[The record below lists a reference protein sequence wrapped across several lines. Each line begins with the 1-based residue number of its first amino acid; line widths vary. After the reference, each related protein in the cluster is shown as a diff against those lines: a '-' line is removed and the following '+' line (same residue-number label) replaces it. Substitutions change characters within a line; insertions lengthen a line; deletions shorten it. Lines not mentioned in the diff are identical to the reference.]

1 MVSVLSILSSSK
13 QTLILIS
20 IIAALAIVDSEFIN
34 IFYGT
39 GLGTPSNL
47 HMLLF
52 VSLVIVAFTI
62 NTLLLL
68 FVKRNNTQAPTGGLL
83 LFRAAYIGTSAVQYG
98 ILFILFTIIIEMLI
112 FHEYNKIFTI
122 LVVYLSHF
130 AAAALLALLSFKFI
144 QWFQFTKTISFLVY
158 AVIFIVI
165 IFLILITI
173 PLLTEQ
179 FKNQPQLIYPRNYSI
194 IILNILVPSSDIAF
208 IFGLGNYVLP
218 LMIVASWILTVSLFR
233 SYINILGKK
242 TFWLIVTIPL
252 LYQIFSFIVRD
263 ANLVTDPVL
272 IQIIYSQQFQFLL
285 GISFQVS
292 GFFFAIA
299 FLAIGRNI
307 KRKSMKNYLMISSI
321 GIISLFSSVQPGLPF
336 YAAYPP
342 FGLVTLV
349 LLGLSSYLLLV
360 GMLGSA
366 AYVSRDSDLRREIYK
381 SLAGHSDIFSKMGLA
396 EMERELQKKV
406 LSITEKT
413 KSWDE
418 MRVSTEPDEENVKM
432 MIDEV
437 LREIHSKRSDL
448 KSGER

>member
-1 MVSVLSILSSSK
+1 
-13 QTLILIS
+13 
-20 IIAALAIVDSEFIN
+20 
-34 IFYGT
+34 
-39 GLGTPSNL
+39 
-47 HMLLF
+47 
-52 VSLVIVAFTI
+52 
-62 NTLLLL
+62 
-68 FVKRNNTQAPTGGLL
+68 
-83 LFRAAYIGTSAVQYG
+83 
-98 ILFILFTIIIEMLI
+98 
-112 FHEYNKIFTI
+112 
-122 LVVYLSHF
+122 
-130 AAAALLALLSFKFI
+130 
-144 QWFQFTKTISFLVY
+144 
-158 AVIFIVI
+158 
-165 IFLILITI
+165 
-173 PLLTEQ
+173 
-179 FKNQPQLIYPRNYSI
+179 
-194 IILNILVPSSDIAF
+194 
-208 IFGLGNYVLP
+208 
-218 LMIVASWILTVSLFR
+218 
-233 SYINILGKK
+233 
-242 TFWLIVTIPL
+242 
-252 LYQIFSFIVRD
+252 
-263 ANLVTDPVL
+263 
-272 IQIIYSQQFQFLL
+272 
-285 GISFQVS
+285 
-292 GFFFAIA
+292 
-299 FLAIGRNI
+299 
-307 KRKSMKNYLMISSI
+307 MISSI